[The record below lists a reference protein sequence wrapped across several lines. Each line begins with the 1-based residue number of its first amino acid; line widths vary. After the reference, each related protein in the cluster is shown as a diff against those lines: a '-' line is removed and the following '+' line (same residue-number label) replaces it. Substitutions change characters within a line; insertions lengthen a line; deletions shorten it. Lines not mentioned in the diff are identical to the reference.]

1 MCTSESCVKSEGVNK
16 RISQGA
22 AAKACIE
29 GSKEKYLKEEQDLR
43 LQFLH
48 EKQKKKEMEILERK
62 AIAEIETALEMQLMQ
77 QEHNFK
83 FRMFRE
89 KTVDSSLHAS

>member
-1 MCTSESCVKSEGVNK
+1 MK
-16 RISQGA
+16 
-22 AAKACIE
+22 
-29 GSKEKYLKEEQDLR
+29 
-43 LQFLH
+43 
-48 EKQKKKEMEILERK
+48 ILERK

-89 KTVDSSLHAS
+89 KTVDSFLHAS